1 MSPDVLVAVLIH
13 VDAGKGLAWF
23 WCVKS
28 AGAASLSE
36 VKAVDMHCS
45 TSKGEGGE
53 SIALPSEETGLAQ
66 RPSPCRYRMH
76 FFFLLRTVKRVIC
89 K

>member
-1 MSPDVLVAVLIH
+1 MLVAVLRCA
-13 VDAGKGLAWF
+13 DREEGLAWF
-23 WCVKS
+23 WCIRS
-28 AGAASLSE
+28 AGAASLFGI
-36 VKAVDMHCS
+36 KAEDVHWS

-53 SIALPSEETGLAQ
+53 SIVLPLEETGLEQ
-66 RPSPCRYRMH
+66 CPFPCRYRMH